1 MSGSRCRGPD
11 VRFPHVRCMQ
21 LMDCME
27 EAMNVWIY
35 KAQNSPL
42 DQSGSV
48 QEPLLLRDISA
59 ADNIITK
66 SFKVV
71 EDDKL

>member
-1 MSGSRCRGPD
+1 M
-11 VRFPHVRCMQ
+11 RCMQ

-27 EAMNVWIY
+27 EAVNVWRY
-35 KAQNSPL
+35 KVENSPL

-59 ADNIITK
+59 AENIITK
-66 SFKVV
+66 SFHVL
-71 EDDKL
+71 EDD